1 VICPRIEEDEAEANG
16 TDKESTVSMRAAIAE
31 AARLK
36 SDIFPDLR
44 VALIHGK
51 LKSNEKEEVMRDF
64 KDHKYDILVSTTV
77 IEVGIDIPNA
87 SIIVIEGAERFGLA
101 QLHQLRGRVG
111 RSDAQ
116 SYCVLFTSDGI
127 PTSSRLDFFAK
138 TRNGM
143 ELAEFD
149 FRLRQEDR

>member
-1 VICPRIEEDEAEANG
+1 
-16 TDKESTVSMRAAIAE
+16 
-31 AARLK
+31 
-36 SDIFPDLR
+36 
-44 VALIHGK
+44 
-51 LKSNEKEEVMRDF
+51 
-64 KDHKYDILVSTTV
+64 V

-111 RSDAQ
+111 RSGAQ
-116 SYCVLFTSDGI
+116 SYCVLFISDGV
-127 PTSSRLDFFAK
+127 PVSSRLDFFAK

-149 FRLRQEDR
+149 FRLRGPGNIYGIEQHGESSLKVANLFDYALVSKTKEEAEKIAASALDISIQKKLSNLQREQVAKD